1 METFSARTNMTTVQ
15 SSGTL
20 EAIRESTPST
30 NDDEDDDDETI
41 LETAENSD
49 EEREITEQLF
59 REEDLLQETID
70 DLRREDMEQF
80 LNSRSL
86 SLVRTFNVPIGGSR
100 INGAGYDTH
109 HRLLRIPIYGM
120 KAPLIAWI
128 DSSLK
133 FSMIGKREFKDKFG
147 VAYQEVTGQGLVRGI
162 YRNLRMDTPIGPT
175 ISRVGIMASWMPFNM
190 ALGRDWL
197 RKNGISIAEKSSN
210 EIMLVRESLTL
221 PANDPTRRMSAI
233 ISEEEPH
240 RLKSICAISYA
251 RELEKFYS
259 ELNSSRPTL
268 NARVNLLRSS
278 IGKGP
283 PFDSRPRPMEL
294 EAVKVSEEKKEE
306 MKSFDKQLTLGGK
319 FIATRGP
326 RGKFLALVEPSWKHS
341 YVREELVSIWGAIMS
356 EMEEGKKSVSVT
368 LLIDAEPN
376 DINTAIVLTVKH
388 REQIPADI
396 VLGKDWVERYVHREI
411 NKADSPYLEIINLM
425 TRTQGYAYVI
435 DITTANKNQ
444 DIFDA
449 YNKVRRSVMAVDAGI
464 ETHNEDSQD
473 PKVWKGTELEKISV
487 KTSVN
492 SIQAVRDATLDSSL
506 VQFSIARNNF
516 SNPIIVTGQST
527 LEAGIVRNEEIE
539 INGRRIREDFSV
551 IYDNNLGCAM
561 VLGRRVLVNLYLKE
575 DTENHLPAEIRMTE
589 NNMEEIGASTNQLV
603 EPIGNGYRMTRP
615 IWEVW
620 QIQIEIGGSSIW
632 AVLDPYS
639 RLSYIQYEVKQ
650 RLLRQVRMDTN
661 HEVSAHGTM
670 GVLRDVVIIKKQQTK
685 VDLRVL
691 KKGFA
696 TNPVKL
702 GQDWLER
709 NKIGIQWYQGQNH
722 LFFPEDAVVPD
733 NSSIMGHTEGM
744 TAGIHESNDAQ
755 RKQEII
761 EQRAARKEE
770 KRKRKTRAR
779 ERKEKQ
785 EGRTLFSQEGT
796 VKTGFKA
803 SGHRVQKG
811 VNWYKYPGEKDLW
824 KRALE
829 REYLKTGAR
838 ALMVRI
844 GWVDFLA
851 LLEPSWPQ
859 SYLSSEFVNEWN
871 MTVKEGTYL
880 IETKVYAQTRRNE
893 TETQG
898 RFAVKPMSEL
908 PATVVLGGD
917 WFNEH
922 VEAIYEGRTT
932 QMQIFNGTTRITMHV
947 WELGKMELARR
958 NYQELQDIRMVK
970 WEPSNT
976 AYPDANQGVKQYW
989 ERPPMQKV
997 TVETEDD
1004 QRIWAVIDKKMDEN
1018 LVKCSVAQRY
1028 FKTGIHT
1035 IGENLMVAGMILGE
1049 KVCIGDGNCWKIDF
1063 KVVFDSHLA
1072 YDIVLGRQVSEEMLK
1087 VDAQNSP
1094 TEIPET
1100 DDEGEFPSEPEDS
1113 NQAVNGEETTEQESD
1128 QDQDQIKERN
1138 KQDYSQVQA
1147 KNGDLRFNARRPKGV
1162 QQLKIEM
1169 EQGDLL
1175 EPDSE
1180 DKVLNDLT
1188 TMRQNDKEPT
1198 IIKEAVKLLDA
1209 KEYTDQEGQ
1218 TIIKEDFMVTPI
1230 IGMKIT
1236 MGIKDQANLPAKAIL
1251 GQDWIKSYV
1260 ARISLDSNLLW
1271 IGGAEEYRQSFVSIF
1286 DLKELSRIKQA
1297 YQDKRNT
1304 PDGINPYEQTIMMAH
1319 QSLEEQQPKIADT
1332 LKGTAWTMNHP
1343 DTRNDTRPHEH
1354 KVHGING
1361 DQTKIRIGNREEIGT
1376 QTDKAISGAGNQV
1389 TDNMERP
1396 LVTTSLKN
1404 EDQMLLTKWNCW
1416 LCSTNEHRMN
1426 NCPEMESWAKF
1437 SYAVRNYR
1445 QRTEGRSVTNQNFQE
1460 EEEEL
1465 DYSNSELTWTEE
1477 QRSEKSDPE
1486 VGISTDNNESK
1497 YSWGDLSGVEDS
1509 MGKHEGVEEEN
1520 PNENQ
1525 TWKRQESI
1533 KFDSRTLD
1541 NDTNEGSYDV
1551 DWELE
1556 RAILKIMDEQ
1566 VTIGLVNAQENVL
1579 VMDRESPEEELTAGK
1594 IRRSYL
1600 QSLQSSLKELETKM
1614 EIRVAERYKRQLA
1627 LRDKIQANSAT
1638 KEKDK
1643 PRCLVNQVMPP
1654 GRLSDLQYSIRHQ
1667 NPQILDECSDFLTF
1681 PFQYYE
1687 NNRTFHPDGEVL
1699 TGTNDPNVH
1708 DKLNHTFI
1716 RALTSRQERSTP
1728 PHFLAILSTEAISFR
1743 RNRIGYKELDEIVAF
1758 GATVIRGAGNKFDQ
1772 PISVEKGN
1780 FHSFFYPYSPSGEEL
1795 NFPLDFPNESQCQVD
1810 ANPDRSTV
1818 SGNSDSYD
1826 ASVEDELAEK
1836 LSNDT
1841 KVQQEK
1847 ETVVDSD
1854 STKGNLNKQVQE
1866 NSMEMLSYNSPRD
1879 EDPQPFPQL
1888 VQCLEL
1894 DEEALERAIMMG
1906 PAKDRMRGRINIEY
1920 ILSVVGCR
1928 DARDFF
1934 QWVREEEDCK
1944 EICQK
1949 NKFGKWLIPVCKVLF
1964 SGQTISLLQ
1973 PYFLSNRFRILPPP
1987 HELRNFGSTNDYEMS
2002 ETWQEEV
2009 DNLYLLIRNLEMCG
2023 IAFPVD
2029 KVNPPTVFRDDISD
2043 SSDDDDE
2050 TMSTGSDSSEDRERH
2065 EEITSAFVEY
2075 AEISK
2080 FIKKAAGRLKKRH
2093 NPYRSDQQSKKDL
2106 PESMES
2112 DIHTSLQSNNPTTE
2126 RVRKESVGHQE
2137 EELRYLSDSDE
2148 DADGEIDEF
2157 FRTESTMHN
2166 QRPGEQIV
2174 GMDRLPSPSKSVTL
2188 HAEKVA
2194 DKLQIK
2200 IPADPRIHSPI
2211 PVRVFNVRTIKKP
2224 IIPELTEEEKIAP
2237 QYAKRTGGPPLP
2249 RLSTDSDEM
2258 PELVSLSNS
2267 SSSTSSGESFDMD
2280 VDQLADND
2288 SDSSHEENNDG
2299 YSILRDK
2306 RGRVFLRDPMQQD
2319 SDWES
2324 DEWEESDKEF
2334 KRFLDRLTEQ
2344 TRELNRSF
2352 SEALKEKSGIKAPV
2366 SSPIADAPIPPPV
2379 HIEPALGTTVLIK
2392 PIDAQ
2397 IIEDDIEPTNERDE
2411 FGYTDYRNFQRF
2423 VVNAIPR
2430 ELSRFNSYEPIPP
2443 GHPSLAGVDVLG
2455 VGCYQ
2460 YFHGAVDNHPLRRF
2474 DNAAS
2479 IFSIVHDQ
2487 DQLDELRNC
2496 GLVDRIVNVKRYM
2509 EDIIFNIQDYQERIT
2524 VNSSSEE
2531 RVFIT
2536 FQVHA
2541 MRAELNRKERDCFMD
2556 WGSGDARPFTSIF
2569 DKNSNQLLP
2578 IDPTLSVT
2586 MMHLYRTATE
2596 TYVVD
2601 MRDKGAIERADLNHA
2616 LWSRK
2621 DEYLD
2626 PEKSGKVEIR
2636 HNAWIRHKWVM
2647 RHIRSEVVEV
2657 LQELILIME
2666 EPFSMTVIME
2676 EIKLNTTAGHYWTL
2690 HCPYLRIIDNR
2701 YSEHFQGLNR
2711 ECYHLDSMANVQ
2723 TQILLRKPL
2732 QTHNPFITEDEDEF
2746 LYHCAKVLDESS
2758 VTLGNAVRNLRE
2770 VDILMAEDVRILL
2783 SFNHLDNLR
2792 FYDHF
2797 GKKYAMIWGT
2807 F

>member
-1 METFSARTNMTTVQ
+1 
-15 SSGTL
+15 
-20 EAIRESTPST
+20 
-30 NDDEDDDDETI
+30 
-41 LETAENSD
+41 
-49 EEREITEQLF
+49 
-59 REEDLLQETID
+59 
-70 DLRREDMEQF
+70 
-80 LNSRSL
+80 
-86 SLVRTFNVPIGGSR
+86 
-100 INGAGYDTH
+100 
-109 HRLLRIPIYGM
+109 
-120 KAPLIAWI
+120 
-128 DSSLK
+128 
-133 FSMIGKREFKDKFG
+133 
-147 VAYQEVTGQGLVRGI
+147 
-162 YRNLRMDTPIGPT
+162 
-175 ISRVGIMASWMPFNM
+175 
-190 ALGRDWL
+190 
-197 RKNGISIAEKSSN
+197 
-210 EIMLVRESLTL
+210 
-221 PANDPTRRMSAI
+221 
-233 ISEEEPH
+233 
-240 RLKSICAISYA
+240 
-251 RELEKFYS
+251 
-259 ELNSSRPTL
+259 
-268 NARVNLLRSS
+268 
-278 IGKGP
+278 
-283 PFDSRPRPMEL
+283 
-294 EAVKVSEEKKEE
+294 
-306 MKSFDKQLTLGGK
+306 
-319 FIATRGP
+319 
-326 RGKFLALVEPSWKHS
+326 
-341 YVREELVSIWGAIMS
+341 
-356 EMEEGKKSVSVT
+356 
-368 LLIDAEPN
+368 
-376 DINTAIVLTVKH
+376 
-388 REQIPADI
+388 
-396 VLGKDWVERYVHREI
+396 
-411 NKADSPYLEIINLM
+411 
-425 TRTQGYAYVI
+425 
-435 DITTANKNQ
+435 
-444 DIFDA
+444 
-449 YNKVRRSVMAVDAGI
+449 
-464 ETHNEDSQD
+464 
-473 PKVWKGTELEKISV
+473 
-487 KTSVN
+487 
-492 SIQAVRDATLDSSL
+492 
-506 VQFSIARNNF
+506 
-516 SNPIIVTGQST
+516 
-527 LEAGIVRNEEIE
+527 
-539 INGRRIREDFSV
+539 
-551 IYDNNLGCAM
+551 
-561 VLGRRVLVNLYLKE
+561 
-575 DTENHLPAEIRMTE
+575 
-589 NNMEEIGASTNQLV
+589 
-603 EPIGNGYRMTRP
+603 
-615 IWEVW
+615 
-620 QIQIEIGGSSIW
+620 
-632 AVLDPYS
+632 
-639 RLSYIQYEVKQ
+639 
-650 RLLRQVRMDTN
+650 
-661 HEVSAHGTM
+661 
-670 GVLRDVVIIKKQQTK
+670 
-685 VDLRVL
+685 
-691 KKGFA
+691 
-696 TNPVKL
+696 
-702 GQDWLER
+702 
-709 NKIGIQWYQGQNH
+709 
-722 LFFPEDAVVPD
+722 
-733 NSSIMGHTEGM
+733 
-744 TAGIHESNDAQ
+744 
-755 RKQEII
+755 
-761 EQRAARKEE
+761 
-770 KRKRKTRAR
+770 
-779 ERKEKQ
+779 
-785 EGRTLFSQEGT
+785 
-796 VKTGFKA
+796 
-803 SGHRVQKG
+803 
-811 VNWYKYPGEKDLW
+811 
-824 KRALE
+824 
-829 REYLKTGAR
+829 
-838 ALMVRI
+838 
-844 GWVDFLA
+844 
-851 LLEPSWPQ
+851 
-859 SYLSSEFVNEWN
+859 
-871 MTVKEGTYL
+871 
-880 IETKVYAQTRRNE
+880 
-893 TETQG
+893 
-898 RFAVKPMSEL
+898 
-908 PATVVLGGD
+908 
-917 WFNEH
+917 
-922 VEAIYEGRTT
+922 
-932 QMQIFNGTTRITMHV
+932 
-947 WELGKMELARR
+947 
-958 NYQELQDIRMVK
+958 
-970 WEPSNT
+970 
-976 AYPDANQGVKQYW
+976 
-989 ERPPMQKV
+989 
-997 TVETEDD
+997 
-1004 QRIWAVIDKKMDEN
+1004 
-1018 LVKCSVAQRY
+1018 
-1028 FKTGIHT
+1028 
-1035 IGENLMVAGMILGE
+1035 
-1049 KVCIGDGNCWKIDF
+1049 
-1063 KVVFDSHLA
+1063 
-1072 YDIVLGRQVSEEMLK
+1072 
-1087 VDAQNSP
+1087 
-1094 TEIPET
+1094 
-1100 DDEGEFPSEPEDS
+1100 
-1113 NQAVNGEETTEQESD
+1113 
-1128 QDQDQIKERN
+1128 
-1138 KQDYSQVQA
+1138 
-1147 KNGDLRFNARRPKGV
+1147 
-1162 QQLKIEM
+1162 
-1169 EQGDLL
+1169 
-1175 EPDSE
+1175 
-1180 DKVLNDLT
+1180 
-1188 TMRQNDKEPT
+1188 
-1198 IIKEAVKLLDA
+1198 
-1209 KEYTDQEGQ
+1209 
-1218 TIIKEDFMVTPI
+1218 
-1230 IGMKIT
+1230 
-1236 MGIKDQANLPAKAIL
+1236 
-1251 GQDWIKSYV
+1251 
-1260 ARISLDSNLLW
+1260 
-1271 IGGAEEYRQSFVSIF
+1271 
-1286 DLKELSRIKQA
+1286 
-1297 YQDKRNT
+1297 
-1304 PDGINPYEQTIMMAH
+1304 
-1319 QSLEEQQPKIADT
+1319 
-1332 LKGTAWTMNHP
+1332 
-1343 DTRNDTRPHEH
+1343 
-1354 KVHGING
+1354 
-1361 DQTKIRIGNREEIGT
+1361 
-1376 QTDKAISGAGNQV
+1376 
-1389 TDNMERP
+1389 
-1396 LVTTSLKN
+1396 
-1404 EDQMLLTKWNCW
+1404 
-1416 LCSTNEHRMN
+1416 
-1426 NCPEMESWAKF
+1426 
-1437 SYAVRNYR
+1437 
-1445 QRTEGRSVTNQNFQE
+1445 
-1460 EEEEL
+1460 
-1465 DYSNSELTWTEE
+1465 
-1477 QRSEKSDPE
+1477 
-1486 VGISTDNNESK
+1486 
-1497 YSWGDLSGVEDS
+1497 
-1509 MGKHEGVEEEN
+1509 
-1520 PNENQ
+1520 
-1525 TWKRQESI
+1525 
-1533 KFDSRTLD
+1533 
-1541 NDTNEGSYDV
+1541 
-1551 DWELE
+1551 
-1556 RAILKIMDEQ
+1556 
-1566 VTIGLVNAQENVL
+1566 
-1579 VMDRESPEEELTAGK
+1579 
-1594 IRRSYL
+1594 
-1600 QSLQSSLKELETKM
+1600 
-1614 EIRVAERYKRQLA
+1614 
-1627 LRDKIQANSAT
+1627 
-1638 KEKDK
+1638 
-1643 PRCLVNQVMPP
+1643 MPP

-1743 RNRIGYKELDEIVAF
+1743 RNRVGYKELDKIVAF
-1758 GATVIRGAGNKFDQ
+1758 GATIIRGAGNKFDQ

-1866 NSMEMLSYNSPRD
+1866 NSMEMLSHNSPRD

-1920 ILSVVGCR
+1920 VLSVVGRR

-1987 HELRNFGSTNDYEMS
+1987 HELRNFGSMNDYEMS

-2050 TMSTGSDSSEDRERH
+2050 TMSTGSDSSEDRERR

-2093 NPYRSDQQSKKDL
+2093 NPYRSDQRSKKDL

-2112 DIHTSLQSNNPTTE
+2112 ESDNPAYVTAPENERDEDHGPVIRPTPFDYDNSHRSIHTSLQSNNPTTE

-2148 DADGEIDEF
+2148 HADGEIDEF

-2200 IPADPRIHSPI
+2200 IPADPQIHSPI
-2211 PVRVFNVRTIKKP
+2211 PVCVFNVRTIKKP

-2249 RLSTDSDEM
+2249 SKSLSTKTYAISRANLVNKGLSTDSDEM

-2334 KRFLDRLTEQ
+2334 KRFLDQLTEQ

-2379 HIEPALGTTVLIK
+2379 HIEPALGNTVLIK

-2397 IIEDDIEPTNERDE
+2397 IIEDDIERMPDSRYVSASTKLEKNEKALSKLDNVRYYKATNERDE

-2423 VVNAIPR
+2423 VVDAIPR

-2541 MRAELNRKERDCFMD
+2541 MRAELNRKERGRFMD

-2636 HNAWIRHKWVM
+2636 HNAWIGHKWVM

-2676 EIKLNTTAGHYWTL
+2676 EIKLNMTAGHYWTL

-2770 VDILMAEDVRILL
+2770 VDILMVEDVRILL
-2783 SFNHLDNLR
+2783 SFNHLDNLC

>member
-1 METFSARTNMTTVQ
+1 MATVQ
-15 SSGTL
+15 SSGSP

-30 NDDEDDDDETI
+30 NDDEDDDNETI

-49 EEREITEQLF
+49 EEQEIIEQLF

-80 LNSRSL
+80 LN
-86 SLVRTFNVPIGGSR
+86 T
-100 INGAGYDTH
+100 
-109 HRLLRIPIYGM
+109 
-120 KAPLIAWI
+120 WI

-133 FSMIGKREFKDKFG
+133 FSMIRKREFKDKFG
-147 VAYQEVTGQGLVRGI
+147 VAYQEVTGQGLVWGI

-175 ISRVGIMASWMPFNM
+175 ISRVGVMSSWMPFNI

-210 EIMLVRESLTL
+210 EI
-221 PANDPTRRMSAI
+221 I
-233 ISEEEPH
+233 
-240 RLKSICAISYA
+240 
-251 RELEKFYS
+251 
-259 ELNSSRPTL
+259 SRPTL
-268 NARVNLLRSS
+268 NARVNLLHSS

-283 PFDSRPRPMEL
+283 PFDSRPRPVEL
-294 EAVKVSEEKKEE
+294 EAVKISEEKKEE
-306 MKSFDKQLTLGGK
+306 MKSFDKQLMPGGK
-319 FIATRGP
+319 FITTRGP

-341 YVREELVSIWGAIMS
+341 YVREELVRIWGTIMT
-356 EMEEGKKSVSVT
+356 EMEEGKKSVSIT

-411 NKADSPYLEIINLM
+411 NQADSPYLEIINLM
-425 TRTQGYAYVI
+425 TCTQGYAYVI
-435 DITTANKNQ
+435 DITVANKNQ

-492 SIQAVRDATLDSSL
+492 SIQAVRNATLDSSL

-516 SNPIIVTGQST
+516 SNPIIVTGQSM
-527 LEAGIVRNEEIE
+527 LEAGTVRNEEIE

-561 VLGRRVLVNLYLKE
+561 VLGGRVLVNLYLKE
-575 DTENHLPAEIRMTE
+575 DTENHVPAEIGTTE
-589 NNMEEIGASTNQLV
+589 NNMEEIGASTKQLV

-615 IWEVW
+615 SREVW

-685 VDLRVL
+685 VDLCVL
-691 KKGFA
+691 KKGFT

-733 NSSIMGHTEGM
+733 NSSIMGHTEGT
-744 TAGIHESNDAQ
+744 TAEIYESNDVQ
-755 RKQEII
+755 RKHEIV
-761 EQRAARKEE
+761 EQGAARKEE
-770 KRKRKTRAR
+770 KRKRKSRAR

-785 EGRTLFSQEGT
+785 EGSTLINQEGA

-811 VNWYKYPGEKDLW
+811 VNWYKYPGETDLW

-844 GWVDFLA
+844 GWVDFLV

-871 MTVKEGTYL
+871 MTVKGGTHL
-880 IETKVYAQTRRNE
+880 IETKVYAQTRHNE

-898 RFAVKPMSEL
+898 RFAVKPMSGL

-922 VEAIYEGRTT
+922 VEAIYEGQTT
-932 QMQIFNGTTRITMHV
+932 QMQICNGTTRITVHV
-947 WELGKMELARR
+947 WELGKMELAWR
-958 NYQELQDIRMVK
+958 NYQELQDIRKVK
-970 WEPSNT
+970 WELSNT

-1004 QRIWAVIDKKMDEN
+1004 RRIWAVIDKKMEEN

-1035 IGENLMVAGMILGE
+1035 FGDNLMVAGMILGE
-1049 KVCIGDGNCWKIDF
+1049 KVCIGDGYCWKIDF

-1072 YDIVLGRQVSEEMLK
+1072 YDIVLGRRVSEEMSK
-1087 VDAQNSP
+1087 VDAQKSP
-1094 TEIPET
+1094 MEIPET

-1113 NQAVNGEETTEQESD
+1113 NQAVNGEETTQQESD
-1128 QDQDQIKERN
+1128 QDQDQINERN
-1138 KQDYSQVQA
+1138 KQDYSQEQA
-1147 KNGDLRFNARRPKGV
+1147 NNKDLRFNARRPKGV

-1169 EQGDLL
+1169 KQGDLP

-1180 DKVLNDLT
+1180 DKVLNDLA
-1188 TMRQNDKEPT
+1188 TMRRNNKEPT
-1198 IIKEAVKLLDA
+1198 IMLRTLTGKGILATLDPDWMRSFCSKEAVELLDA
-1209 KEYTDQEGQ
+1209 KEYMDHEGQ
-1218 TIIKEDFMVTPI
+1218 TVIKEDFMVTPI

-1297 YQDKRNT
+1297 YQDKKNK
-1304 PDGINPYEQTIMMAH
+1304 PDRMNPYDQTIIMAH
-1319 QSLEEQQPKIADT
+1319 QSLKEQQPKIADT
-1332 LKGTAWTMNHP
+1332 LKGMAWTMNHP
-1343 DTRNDTRPHEH
+1343 DTWNDMRSHEH
-1354 KVHGING
+1354 KVHGVNG
-1361 DQTKIRIGNREEIGT
+1361 DQTKIGISNREEIGT

-1396 LVTTSLKN
+1396 LATTSLKN
-1404 EDQMLLTKWNCW
+1404 KDRMLLTKWNCW
-1416 LCSTNEHRMN
+1416 LCSTDEHRMN

-1460 EEEEL
+1460 EAEEM
-1465 DYSNSELTWTEE
+1465 DYSNSELTRTEE

-1497 YSWGDLSGVEDS
+1497 YGSGNLSGVEDS
-1509 MGKHEGVEEEN
+1509 MGKHEGVEEN

-1525 TWKRQESI
+1525 TWKRQESV

-1541 NDTNEGSYDV
+1541 NDMNEGSYDV

-1556 RAILKIMDEQ
+1556 HAILKIMDEQ
-1566 VTIGLVNAQENVL
+1566 VTIGLVNAQENAL
-1579 VMDRESPEEELTAGK
+1579 VMDREAPEEELTAGK
-1594 IRRSYL
+1594 IQRSYL

-1627 LRDKIQANSAT
+1627 LRDKIPANTVT

-1643 PRCLVNQVMPP
+1643 PWCLVNQVMPP

-1716 RALTSRQERSTP
+1716 HALTSRQERSTP
-1728 PHFLAILSTEAISFR
+1728 PHFLAILSTKAISFR
-1743 RNRIGYKELDEIVAF
+1743 RNHVGYKELDEIVAF

-1772 PISVEKGN
+1772 PISIEKGN
-1780 FHSFFYPYSPSGEEL
+1780 FHSFFYPYSPSREEL
-1795 NFPLDFPNESQCQVD
+1795 STSLKSEFNKEINLDSDFPLDFPNESQCQVD

-1818 SGNSDSYD
+1818 SSNSDSYD
-1826 ASVEDELAEK
+1826 VSVEDELAEK
-1836 LSNDT
+1836 LSNNT
-1841 KVQQEK
+1841 KVQPAK
-1847 ETVVDSD
+1847 ETAVDSD
-1854 STKGNLNKQVQE
+1854 STKENLNKQVQE
-1866 NSMEMLSYNSPRD
+1866 NCESNNIQPDQGTDYMISAMEMSSHNSPRD
-1879 EDPQPFPQL
+1879 KDPQPFPQL

-1906 PAKDRMRGRINIEY
+1906 PAKDRMRGQINIEY
-1920 ILSVVGCR
+1920 VLSVVGRR

-1934 QWVREEEDCK
+1934 QWVREQEDCK

-1973 PYFLSNRFRILPPP
+1973 PYFLSNHFRILPPP
-1987 HELRNFGSTNDYEMS
+1987 HELQNFGSTNDYEMS

-2029 KVNPPTVFRDDISD
+2029 KVNLPTVFRDDISD
-2043 SSDDDDE
+2043 SSDDDNK
-2050 TMSTGSDSSEDRERH
+2050 TMSTGSDSSEDRERR
-2065 EEITSAFVEY
+2065 EEITSAFIEY

-2080 FIKKAAGRLKKRH
+2080 FIKKAAGRLKKHH
-2093 NPYRSDQQSKKDL
+2093 NPYRSDQRSKKDL
-2106 PESMES
+2106 PEAMES
-2112 DIHTSLQSNNPTTE
+2112 ESDDPAYVTAPENERDEDPGPVIRPTPLDYDNSHCSIHMSLQSNNPTTE
-2126 RVRKESVGHQE
+2126 RVRKESVGYQE
-2137 EELRYLSDSDE
+2137 EELRYISDSDE

-2157 FRTESTMHN
+2157 FRTEPTMHD

-2174 GMDRLPSPSKSVTL
+2174 V
-2188 HAEKVA
+2188 
-2194 DKLQIK
+2194 
-2200 IPADPRIHSPI
+2200 RI
-2211 PVRVFNVRTIKKP
+2211 FNVRTVKKP
-2224 IIPELTEEEKIAP
+2224 IIPELAEQEKIAP
-2237 QYAKRTGGPPLP
+2237 QYAKRTRGPPLP
-2249 RLSTDSDEM
+2249 RLSSDSNEM

-2267 SSSTSSGESFDMD
+2267 SNSTSSGESFDMD

-2288 SDSSHEENNDG
+2288 SDSSHEENHDG
-2299 YSILRDK
+2299 YSILHDK

-2379 HIEPALGTTVLIK
+2379 HIESALRTTILIK

-2397 IIEDDIEPTNERDE
+2397 IIEDDIERMPDSCYVSASTKLEKNEKALSKLDNVRYHKATNERDE
-2411 FGYTDYRNFQRF
+2411 F
-2423 VVNAIPR
+2423 
-2430 ELSRFNSYEPIPP
+2430 
-2443 GHPSLAGVDVLG
+2443 
-2455 VGCYQ
+2455 
-2460 YFHGAVDNHPLRRF
+2460 DNHPLRRF

-2479 IFSIVHDQ
+2479 IFSIHDQ

-2496 GLVDRIVNVKRYM
+2496 GLVDRIVNVKHYM
-2509 EDIIFNIQDYQERIT
+2509 EDIIFDIQDYQERIT

-2541 MRAELNRKERDCFMD
+2541 MRAELDRKERDRFID
-2556 WGSGDARPFTSIF
+2556 WRSGDARPFVSIF
-2569 DKNSNQLLP
+2569 DKNSNQPLP
-2578 IDPTLSVT
+2578 VDPTLSVT

-2601 MRDKGAIERADLNHA
+2601 MRDKGAVERADLNHA

-2626 PEKSGKVEIR
+2626 PKKSGKVEIR
-2636 HNAWIRHKWVM
+2636 HNAWIGHKWVM
-2647 RHIRSEVVEV
+2647 RHIQSEVVEV

-2676 EIKLNTTAGHYWTL
+2676 EIKLNITAGHYWTL

-2723 TQILLRKPL
+2723 TQILLHKPL
-2732 QTHNPFITEDEDEF
+2732 QTHNPFITKDEDEF

-2758 VTLGNAVRNLRE
+2758 VTLGDA
-2770 VDILMAEDVRILL
+2770 I
-2783 SFNHLDNLR
+2783 
-2792 FYDHF
+2792 
-2797 GKKYAMIWGT
+2797 
-2807 F
+2807 